1 MIYTNGLSLAAVDYT
16 VGCKQVGW
24 KKNSF
29 SMSWLV
35 RSHSHLNLGDLTLTL
50 TLTILHCLAYRETTS
65 LHNLFLESHRL
76 RAPIAITFTMWARL
90 WRILRGRLAA
100 VASDKR
106 APIIFNYFRAQ
117 MQSAS
122 GRYPLMS
129 GRGLF
134 LPHFNSAEK
143 MRRCIWIINA
153 HLHVDFQ

>member
-1 MIYTNGLSLAAVDYT
+1 MGWVWQPSITQLAASKL
-16 VGCKQVGW
+16 VGEE
-24 KKNSF
+24 KNSF
-29 SMSWLV
+29 SESWLV
-35 RSHSHLNLGDLTLTL
+35 RSHSHSHL
-50 TLTILHCLAYRETTS
+50 ILVISLSLSHWLFCAANRGNDFTS
-65 LHNLFLESHRL
+65 TFFG
-76 RAPIAITFTMWARL
+76 ATPPTFTLWPRI

-129 GRGLF
+129 GREPF

-143 MRRCIWIINA
+143 MQRCIWIINA
-153 HLHVDFQ
+153 HLHVNF

>member
-1 MIYTNGLSLAAVDYT
+1 MGWVWQPSITQLAASGL
-16 VGCKQVGW
+16 VGE
-24 KKNSF
+24 KKSF
-29 SMSWLV
+29 SKSWLV
-35 RSHSHLNLGDLTLTL
+35 RSHSHFNLGDLTITL
-50 TLTILHCLAYRETTS
+50 TLTILHWLAYKGNDFTS
-65 LHNLFLESHRL
+65 TFFLGSHRL

-100 VASDKR
+100 VASDKN

-129 GRGLF
+129 GRELF
-134 LPHFNSAEK
+134 LQHFNSAEK
-143 MRRCIWIINA
+143 MQRCIWIINA